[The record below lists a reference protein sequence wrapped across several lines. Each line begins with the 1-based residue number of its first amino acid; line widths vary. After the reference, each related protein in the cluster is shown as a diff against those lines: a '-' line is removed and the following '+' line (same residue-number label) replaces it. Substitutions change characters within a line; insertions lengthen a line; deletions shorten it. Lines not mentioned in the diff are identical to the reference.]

1 MQSNL
6 TSRILF
12 RPFPGIFPGAS
23 QYCTVKAVEF
33 TAATGR
39 ETRKRRCNMSKN
51 SSSGKTEDC
60 IRDHEPDAD
69 GVDRR
74 GFLKCMAWAGT
85 GALCVI
91 KGGVLSSYALGAPA
105 KCTPRR

>member
-12 RPFPGIFPGAS
+12 RPFPGIFRGVG

-39 ETRKRRCNMSKN
+39 ETRKRRFNMSKN
-51 SSSGKTEDC
+51 SSHGMTDAY
-60 IRDHEPDAD
+60 IRDNGPNAD
-69 GVDRR
+69 GVDRLLPCSSSQ
-74 GFLKCMAWAGT
+74 FIVLLK
-85 GALCVI
+85 
-91 KGGVLSSYALGAPA
+91 
-105 KCTPRR
+105 